1 MNTKEF
7 NQELVVKPTRI
18 ILYYLMVPIF
28 GPTGGAL
35 AYLVGS
41 VAQLVLSVIVGNK
54 HSLVMEYRKYVI
66 LTAIPTLINRI
77 CHVAS

>member
-28 GPTGGAL
+28 GPAGGF
-35 AYLVGS
+35 LVES
-41 VAQLVLSVIVGNK
+41 VTQLVLSVIVGK
-54 HSLVMEYRKYVI
+54 
-66 LTAIPTLINRI
+66 ALIS
-77 CHVAS
+77 HGV